1 MASILMS
8 RSNEEN
14 ADAFRGNT
22 MYIVDLMALMRVVT
36 AILKTLKDLVLKLT
50 SILPKQRISIVI

>member
-1 MASILMS
+1 MS

-14 ADAFRGNT
+14 ADALRGNT

-36 AILKTLKDLVLKLT
+36 AILKIFEDLVLKLT
-50 SILPKQRISIVI
+50 SILHKQRISVVI

>member
-36 AILKTLKDLVLKLT
+36 AILKTLEDLVLKLT